1 MPLSFT
7 VSDSLILYKSIIR
20 VSFAFSNR
28 LFHLSLLTRIAFD
41 SENVVFDSDIEDIK
55 GMITY
60 DIFVLINLI
69 FINQILGI
77 PDMVNFVTERLDG
90 ISQAPHVRSKA
101 LISFFVPGCDFLARP
116 RLDIPLL
123 ITSSSAVS
131 DVVAGVTTDVDSLA
145 YVGDNILLAGS
156 FGLQVRTLYD
166 HVYRMATG
174 VA

>member
-116 RLDIPLL
+116 RLDILFWSRPRAQSLMWSLVSQRMLTPLHML
-123 ITSSSAVS
+123 ETTSS
-131 DVVAGVTTDVDSLA
+131 
-145 YVGDNILLAGS
+145 
-156 FGLQVRTLYD
+156 
-166 HVYRMATG
+166 
-174 VA
+174 